1 MTSKLGFK
9 SWHATSCISVPL
21 LPCSRERQT
30 SHTHIIAL
38 YQHLSGPRM
47 LCGMPWCLAE
57 HLRLSNIGQHAQHG
71 RAQAASAASSRRA
84 DSPIGDEPALMC
96 SIVQPKI
103 AAMLHSTSLP
113 WGGITPTCTA
123 AGCPWWCERRQGEA
137 VGGDAITR
145 LSSSSGS

>member
-57 HLRLSNIGQHAQHG
+57 HLRLSDIGQHAQHG

-96 SIVQPKI
+96 SIVQPYI

-113 WGGITPTCTA
+113 WGGSRQHAQRPGA
-123 AGCPWWCERRQGEA
+123 LGGANAGRAKPWGVMRSPA
-137 VGGDAITR
+137 
-145 LSSSSGS
+145 